1 MKTIAQIVLSL
12 ILSFGVT
19 AGLNGSVRSKAEQTL
34 QRVEGIVAQAADF
47 GMQTAS
53 NATANA
59 SAQTSANAGAS
70 ASSHSHSSVSSSAS
84 ASGNAGGGANLG
96 AALKNL
102 LKGNGQ
108 TNAGANANANT
119 QTSVN
124 ATGSSLFL
132 NLLFGGQS
140 DSNAGVSLGH

>member
-1 MKTIAQIVLSL
+1 MKTIAQILLSL
-12 ILSFGVT
+12 ALSFGVT
-19 AGLNGSVRSKAEQTL
+19 AGFNGNVRGKVDQAL

-47 GMQTAS
+47 GIQTAS

-59 SAQTSANAGAS
+59 SVQTSTSAGVGAS
-70 ASSHSHSSVSSSAS
+70 SDSQSSVSSSAS
-84 ASGNAGGGANLG
+84 ASGNVNGGVNLG

-108 TNAGANANANT
+108 TNANANA
-119 QTSVN
+119 QTSAN
-124 ATGSSLFL
+124 ATSGGSFL

-140 DSNAGVSLGH
+140 DTNAGLNLGQ